1 VDLKTLR
8 VTNKAVNERIRAVLD
23 AATAERAKIEEKSE
37 DQIDKI
43 LQPDELPPGVIQLVK
58 VYVAEKRKISVGD
71 KMAGRHGNKGIIA
84 RIVPEEDMPFLP
96 DGTPVDIVLNPLGVP
111 SRMNVGQILETHLGW
126 AATILGFVAKTPVFQ
141 GADETEIGVLL
152 RLAGLTWA
160 ADALRLVVRP
170 PELDSETVRRIA
182 DDLRRLPQANG
193 GRPDLAKAGIG
204 LLAGRALTQETRDVH
219 HRFVDFLRAAAKQL
233 AERELDQRKVE
244 REFHQ
249 VRLEGESKALSKPEQ
264 AALKAG
270 LKESEKFVEHD
281 KPQEVLEAVG
291 LPALAAL
298 LGPKSEADLDQA
310 VNELLKVA
318 GLTPT
323 GKARLRDGR
332 SGEFFASDVTVGSIY
347 MMKLSHLVDDK
358 IHARSIGPYS
368 LVTQQPLAGKAQ
380 FGGQRFGEMEV
391 WALEAYGAAHTL
403 QEILTV
409 KSDDVNGR
417 SRVYEAIVK
426 GQNLPKPGIP
436 ESFNVLV
443 KELQALG
450 LKVTLGTTEDVEE

>member
-1 VDLKTLR
+1 
-8 VTNKAVNERIRAVLD
+8 
-23 AATAERAKIEEKSE
+23 
-37 DQIDKI
+37 
-43 LQPDELPPGVIQLVK
+43 
-58 VYVAEKRKISVGD
+58 
-71 KMAGRHGNKGIIA
+71 M
-84 RIVPEEDMPFLP
+84 
-96 DGTPVDIVLNPLGVP
+96 
-111 SRMNVGQILETHLGW
+111 
-126 AATILGFVAKTPVFQ
+126 
-141 GADETEIGVLL
+141 LL

-160 ADALRLVVRP
+160 AEGLQLATRP
-170 PELDSETVRRIA
+170 PELAPETVRRIA
-182 DDLRRLPQANG
+182 DDLRRLPATNG
-193 GRPDLAKAGIG
+193 GRPDLGKAGIE
-204 LLAGRALTQETRDVH
+204 LLASRSLAQETRDVH
-219 HRFVDFLRAAAKQL
+219 HQFVDFLRSAAKEL
-233 AERELDQRKVE
+233 AERQLDLRRAE

-249 VRLEGESKALSKPEQ
+249 VRLEGEDLPKVEQ
-264 AALKAG
+264 AALKLG
-270 LKESEKFVEHD
+270 LKESEKFLERD
-281 KPQEVLEAVG
+281 KPADVLEAMG

-298 LGPKSEADLDQA
+298 LGPKSEADVDQA
-310 VNELLKVA
+310 ANELLKAA

-332 SGEFFASDVTVGSIY
+332 SGEFFSSDVTVGSIY